1 MRVLTDTPSAG
12 PLTDARL
19 RELYAAPEPT
29 WLRVNMV
36 GTVDGAATGDD
47 GRSGTINNDVDHR
60 VFQVL
65 RSLADAVLVG
75 AGTARAEGYR
85 PTDRPIVVVSRSGRL
100 PDRLRDAE
108 PGAVWMATCQAAEGL
123 EELRAALGA
132 DHVLVVGQH
141 RLDLAALKARLAER
155 GLRQLLGEG
164 GPHLLRDLLDQGAVD
179 ELCATV
185 VPRLVGGHHP
195 RITDGAPLD
204 VPLRL
209 GLLLEEEHTLLARWY
224 VADRGPAVRVAR
236 P

>member
-1 MRVLTDTPSAG
+1 MRVLTDTPPAG
-12 PLTDARL
+12 PLTDARV

-36 GTVDGAATGDD
+36 GTVDGAATGGD
-47 GRSGTINNDVDHR
+47 GRSGTINNDVDKR

-85 PTDRPIVVVSRSGRL
+85 PTDRPIVVVSRSGHL
-100 PDRLRDAE
+100 PERLRDAE
-108 PGAVWMATCQAAEGL
+108 RGAVLMATCQAAEDLDGL
-123 EELRAALGA
+123 RDTLGA

-141 RLDLAALKARLAER
+141 RLDLAVLKARLAER
-155 GLRQLLGEG
+155 GLRQLLCEG
-164 GPHLLRDLLDQGAVD
+164 GPHLLRDLLDQGTVD

-195 RITDGAPLD
+195 RITDGAPVD

-224 VADRGPAVRVAR
+224 VAS
-236 P
+236 